1 MIEQEKFRGFHSP
14 NYTQVP
20 DELFDELL
28 PLLSGAELKVLLY
41 IARRTFGFKKAT
53 DNISLSQITDGIV
66 TAAGKR
72 LDGGTGLVKST
83 AALAVKG
90 LVEKNIIVKV
100 RNQAPRRGDMA
111 TTYALNLITAPVQK
125 ATPTVSENQTPP
137 GQEIG
142 HPVGRKSDTQ
152 ETVTKKQNNEVVTV
166 TANDLESN
174 REGTGRRIS
183 DRALRSKYGL
193 TDDQVG
199 RVHWLVDKQIATLG
213 AGDRNHAHYVQRAA
227 HAVKDGEDKFLD
239 QELGEFKQAASQI
252 AVGSRPAYF
261 HAMWTEQVQQRH
273 AIAGRASLPQTPAPT
288 DEPENLAQ
296 LFARRTDDHPD
307 SRRRMIADAETR
319 GFTIPDY
326 IRTAD
331 DNVVSLWWAALA
343 DQPERPA

>member
-1 MIEQEKFRGFHSP
+1 MTEQEKFRGFQSP

-66 TAAGKR
+66 TATGKR

-111 TTYALNLITAPVQK
+111 TTYALNLVTTPVQK
-125 ATPTVSENQTPP
+125 STPTVSENQTPP

-152 ETVTKKQNNEVVTV
+152 ETV
-166 TANDLESN
+166 
-174 REGTGRRIS
+174 R
-183 DRALRSKYGL
+183 
-193 TDDQVG
+193 
-199 RVHWLVDKQIATLG
+199 
-213 AGDRNHAHYVQRAA
+213 
-227 HAVKDGEDKFLD
+227 
-239 QELGEFKQAASQI
+239 
-252 AVGSRPAYF
+252 
-261 HAMWTEQVQQRH
+261 
-273 AIAGRASLPQTPAPT
+273 
-288 DEPENLAQ
+288 
-296 LFARRTDDHPD
+296 
-307 SRRRMIADAETR
+307 
-319 GFTIPDY
+319 
-326 IRTAD
+326 
-331 DNVVSLWWAALA
+331 
-343 DQPERPA
+343 